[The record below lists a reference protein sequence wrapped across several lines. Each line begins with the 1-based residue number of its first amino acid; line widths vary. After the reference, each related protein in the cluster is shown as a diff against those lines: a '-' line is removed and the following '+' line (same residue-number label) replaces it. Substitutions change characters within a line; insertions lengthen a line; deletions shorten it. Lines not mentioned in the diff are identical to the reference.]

1 MTVSPPTLYLA
12 SRSPRRAELLQQLG
26 ITFEVVPADVDESV
40 LAGESAVDYVQRL
53 ARHKAE
59 VCYRRLAQ
67 QGVTAVPV
75 LAADTTVAVGEHILG
90 KPEEEEDGY
99 TAGAQRMLSRLAGG
113 WHEVHTAI
121 AVASQHGVQTLLSS
135 TRVEM
140 AALSQATL
148 HAYIASDEPRGKAG
162 GYGIQGMASTFIR
175 RIEGSYSGV
184 MGLPVFETAE
194 LLNRVGI
201 RAL

>member
-26 ITFEVVPADVDESV
+26 IAFEVVPADVDESV

-67 QGVTAVPV
+67 QGVTSVPV

-99 TAGAQRMLSRLAGG
+99 TAGAQRMLGRLAGG

-121 AVASQHGVQTLLSS
+121 AVASQHGVELLLSS

-148 HAYIASDEPRGKAG
+148 QAYIASDEPRGKAG
-162 GYGIQGMASTFIR
+162 GYGIQGLASTFIR